1 MKKLFLILIPTLS
14 ILIFSNLQAQDSK
27 PVVYLIPGQGA
38 DLQLFKNLK
47 IDSSFEVVNIKYFT
61 PEKGCNMKDFAL
73 ALSVKIDTNRTYYII
88 GVSLG
93 GMLATEMGDFMNP
106 KKIII
111 ISSAKRFDEFP
122 GRYRY
127 QKKIPIYKIVP
138 AGLVKF
144 GAQVLQPI
152 VEPDRK
158 YDSET
163 FAAML
168 KAKNKNFF
176 KRTSTMILEWDRVDY
191 RQDIIHIHGNNDHT
205 IPIKNVKYD
214 YLIEDGSHMMIL
226 TRGKEMS
233 ELINNILLN
242 KK

>member
-1 MKKLFLILIPTLS
+1 MKTIIFIFFTIIILLGVK
-14 ILIFSNLQAQDSK
+14 LQAQNNK
-27 PVVYLIPGQGA
+27 PVIYLISGQGA
-38 DLQLFKNLK
+38 DERLFKNLK
-47 IDSSFEVVNIKYFT
+47 INNSFEVENIEYFT
-61 PEKGCNMKDFAL
+61 PEKGWDMKDFAQ
-73 ALSVKIDTNRTYYII
+73 ALSSKIDTNRTFYII

-93 GMLATEMGDFMNP
+93 GMLATEMGDFLNP
-106 KKIII
+106 EKIII
-111 ISSAKRFDEFP
+111 VSSAKSFNEFP
-122 GRYRY
+122 GRYRF

-138 AGLVKF
+138 AGVVKF

-168 KAKNKNFF
+168 KDKSKKFL
-176 KRTSTMILEWDRVDY
+176 KRTSTMILEWDRVNY
-191 RQDIIHIHGNNDHT
+191 RKDIIHIHGNNDHT
-205 IPIKNVKYD
+205 IPIKNVDYD

-226 TRGKEMS
+226 TRGDEMS
-233 ELINNILLN
+233 ELINRILLD